1 MAWMISASL
10 SSATS
15 TTTSSGFAA
24 RPGPMKSQPP
34 AGIIAE
40 VFDGHRVLDAVEHVG
55 GIDAVT
61 ARRPV
66 DDLR

>member
-1 MAWMISASL
+1 
-10 SSATS
+10 
-15 TTTSSGFAA
+15 
-24 RPGPMKSQPP
+24 MKSQPP
-34 AGIIAE
+34 AGIIAV